1 MNKGRLEAFS
11 DGVLA
16 ILQFTIIKIQVAVSV
31 LAKAV
36 GKDLKGKISPILY
49 AFGITCRWINT
60 WISGA
65 LFVLVAFIWL
75 IPDKRIENI
84 VK

>member
-16 ILQFTIIKIQVAVSV
+16 IIH
-31 LAKAV
+31 
-36 GKDLKGKISPILY
+36 
-49 AFGITCRWINT
+49 
-60 WISGA
+60 
-65 LFVLVAFIWL
+65 
-75 IPDKRIENI
+75 DKRIENI